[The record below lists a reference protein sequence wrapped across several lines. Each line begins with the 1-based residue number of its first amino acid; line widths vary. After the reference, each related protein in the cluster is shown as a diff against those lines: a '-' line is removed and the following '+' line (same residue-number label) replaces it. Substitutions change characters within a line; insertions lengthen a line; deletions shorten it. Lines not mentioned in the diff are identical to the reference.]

1 MATWRRVWRTGRIE
15 VHEIFATNNN
25 KCVLIITSFRT
36 ISLFTGHQPCQPCIP
51 HYHRCPRYHHCCPP
65 LLITMIIKIN
75 SCTGCQLSL
84 STSSPFSGAH
94 ALAVEG
100 RSAKW
105 AGPDAGD
112 DDGDD
117 DGHDAV
123 DDDVYDDRQRQ

>member
-36 ISLFTGHQPCQPCIP
+36 ISLFTGHQPCQPYIP
-51 HYHRCPRYHHCCPP
+51 HHHRCHHHRHHSHSLS
-65 LLITMIIKIN
+65 LLITIIIKIN

-84 STSSPFSGAH
+84 FASSPFSGAH
-94 ALAVEG
+94 SLAVEE

-117 DGHDAV
+117 AG
-123 DDDVYDDRQRQ
+123 DDDDHDDRQRQ

>member
-1 MATWRRVWRTGRIE
+1 
-15 VHEIFATNNN
+15 
-25 KCVLIITSFRT
+25 
-36 ISLFTGHQPCQPCIP
+36 
-51 HYHRCPRYHHCCPP
+51 
-65 LLITMIIKIN
+65 MIIIIN

-84 STSSPFSGAH
+84 SSSSPFSGAH
-94 ALAVEG
+94 SLAVEE